1 MAMTA
6 DYFEPAREEEIEDL
20 PEDSGARVQPDPALK
35 QLLERPDDRLLKDVG
50 LSRDS
55 AFAEVARF
63 WREWSRRRDPWHL

>member
-6 DYFEPAREEEIEDL
+6 DYFEPAQEEDTNAL
-20 PEDSGARVQPDPALK
+20 PEDTSAPTPPGRALK

-55 AFAEVARF
+55 AAAEVARF
-63 WREWSRRRDPWHL
+63 WSEWTRRRDPWHL